1 MRRLFV
7 PGYYCGFSNNR
18 MSLDIA
24 VVLAYLTGR
33 VLVPYRFRLPRR
45 MPVDLESDRVLEP
58 LLVPDLFEIP
68 VPWSDEYL
76 LKTWISVPGA
86 LECAWAP
93 VFESV
98 LCFPATPPSDD
109 ERFQHFRN
117 GRRHVYTFSQQQDE
131 APDLHINTH
140 TLGHYSYFFYLDEG
154 RRREVVDLMKRLRP
168 KQPYLDVADR
178 IAASFGPFNA
188 IHIRR
193 GDFVS
198 NELSRSKITRAAS
211 ISGQEIVANLASRM
225 GRDDPLV
232 ICTDGSSREE
242 IFGPIQKYFRE
253 TIFLDRYLRENTSMR
268 EMIAQLPRDD
278 ESVHALLTQLVAS
291 KARVFA
297 GTLFS
302 TFTALIHRLRGFG
315 CQESRFLYCYN
326 DFLSPLVRFDRC
338 EFLPVDDGP
347 YSWNRIRYPV
357 SPDAYSWLREW
368 PEASNSAPPPFEEQA
383 PPAGTL
389 DLLASEAAVRGS
401 GIRCLEEDGEQTVIG
416 DWTDPSA
423 FVTWDL
429 LLAAGGTY
437 SVEIRYACSEESY
450 GSRYT
455 VGIEGAGALQGQVWN
470 TGSWASLSP
479 WLPLGRLRIPAGR
492 STLIV
497 RAIEKAS
504 DEVMSLSGIR
514 LVPAELAASGAV
526 ATRVPAASTAAAA
539 ALSPWSTASPP

>member
-7 PGYYCGFSNNR
+7 PGYYSGFSNNK

-24 VVLAYLTGR
+24 IVLAYLTGR

-45 MPVDLESDRVLEP
+45 FPVDLPPSRVLEP
-58 LLVPDLFEIP
+58 LLVPDLFDIP
-68 VPWSDEYL
+68 VPYSDEYL
-76 LKTWISVPGA
+76 IKTWISVPGA
-86 LECAWAP
+86 LECTWAP

-98 LCFPATPPSDD
+98 LCFPATLPTDD
-109 ERFQHFRN
+109 ARFQHFRN
-117 GRRHVYTFSQQQDE
+117 GRRYVYTFSEQQDE
-131 APDLHINTH
+131 APDLHINTQA
-140 TLGHYSYFFYLDEG
+140 LGHYSYFFYLDEE
-154 RRREVVDLMKRLRP
+154 RRRQVVDLMKRLRP
-168 KQPYLDVADR
+168 KRPYREVADR

-198 NELSRSKITRAAS
+198 NELSRRKITRAAS
-211 ISGQEIVANLASRM
+211 ISGQEMVANLASRM
-225 GRDDPLV
+225 RRDDPLV

-253 TIFLDRYLRENTSMR
+253 TIFLDRYLRENTSIR
-268 EMIAQLPRDD
+268 EMISQLPRDD
-278 ESVHALLTQLVAS
+278 ETVLVLLTQLVAS

-302 TFTALIHRLRGFG
+302 TFTALIHRLRGFAS
-315 CQESRFLYCYN
+315 QESSFLYCYN
-326 DFLSPLVRFDRC
+326 DFLSPLVHFDRC
-338 EFLPVDDGP
+338 EFLPVGDGP

-368 PEASNSAPPPFEEQA
+368 PESSNSAPPPFGGEVS
-383 PPAGTL
+383 PSGTI
-389 DLLASEAAVRGS
+389 DLIANGAAVHGS
-401 GIRCLEEDGEQTVIG
+401 TIRYMEEEGSQKVIG
-416 DWTDPSA
+416 DWTDQTA

-429 LLAAGGTY
+429 VLAAGGTY
-437 SVEIRYACSEESY
+437 SVEIRYACPEESS
-450 GSRYT
+450 GSRYG
-455 VGIEGAGALQGQVWN
+455 VGIEGADELQGQVWN

-492 STLIV
+492 SMLIV

-504 DEVMSLSGIR
+504 DAVMNLSGVR
-514 LVPAELAASGAV
+514 LVPAELAA
-526 ATRVPAASTAAAA
+526 
-539 ALSPWSTASPP
+539 